1 MSKTMN
7 LEVEEKDVTELLA
20 SHGEELYAEDLIQLE
35 KQMIEEEEDM
45 PTPELKTFTR
55 QGLAGG
61 FALIQEGLS
70 RFEAEDPN
78 MERYTRVAR
87 GVMDSLR
94 CYKEILEEKKMVSF
108 QTNLQQYFKKPSVL
122 QRCALLSSCSG
133 CERRSA
139 GKQSGDVTALL
150 SGCPAL
156 TTRPEKQSAEDRQQ
170 KTDKEIIIKPADKG
184 GGIVVMDKIKYIQE
198 VHRQLNDTSIYT
210 PLNRDPTNTVKELI
224 NVTLMKY
231 CEEGVLDQ
239 KTCEYLTK
247 QNPITPVFYILPKIH
262 KSLDNPPGRPIV
274 ASTES
279 ILSPTSKFLEKILT
293 PLIQQTPSFLLGTGT
308 FLQLIQ
314 NLTIIPKEAFLVT
327 FDAKDLYTSI
337 PHLEG
342 IQSVRTLLTSSNMDP
357 VQINL
362 CCDLLSII
370 LPNNF
375 FLFEDKFFL
384 QTRGTTMG
392 SNVAP
397 PYANCYMADY
407 EKTAIYTNDLFQ
419 THARVWKRYI
429 DDIFCIW
436 DGPEETLK
444 TFFLFLKSSWPGL
457 DFTMSYNL
465 KEINF
470 LDTLV
475 CKNEEGELSTDLF
488 TKPTDRNSLL
498 HYHSFHPTRM
508 KNSIPKSQFKRVQR
522 IVSDKTKQNEIQG
535 SHPLCP

>member
-1 MSKTMN
+1 MD
-7 LEVEEKDVTELLA
+7 LQRFYRLLRLKV
-20 SHGEELYAEDLIQLE
+20 HFAESDI
-35 KQMIEEEEDM
+35 
-45 PTPELKTFTR
+45 TP
-55 QGLAGG
+55 Q
-61 FALIQEGLS
+61 
-70 RFEAEDPN
+70 
-78 MERYTRVAR
+78 
-87 GVMDSLR
+87 
-94 CYKEILEEKKMVSF
+94 
-108 QTNLQQYFKKPSVL
+108 PSVASTGKLLTSKSLGLKNKSHYRPPVGSNALETFISFVNNSFHELRQDFDRGRLKVPSNLTPLDQHALNSL
-122 QRCALLSSCSG
+122 QA
-133 CERRSA
+133 
-139 GKQSGDVTALL
+139 
-150 SGCPAL
+150 
-156 TTRPEKQSAEDRQQ
+156 
-170 KTDKEIIIKPADKG
+170 DKEMIIKPADKG

-198 VHRQLNDTSIYT
+198 AHRQLNDISIYT
-210 PLNRDPTNTVKELI
+210 PLNGDPTNTVKELI
-224 NVTLMKY
+224 KVTLMKY

-279 ILSPTSKFLEKILT
+279 ILSPISKFLEKILT
-293 PLIQQTPSFLLGTGT
+293 PLIQQTPSFLLDTRT

-327 FDAKDLYTSI
+327 FDVKDLYTSI

-370 LPNNF
+370 LTKKN
-375 FLFEDKFFL
+375 FLFEDQFFL
-384 QTRGTTMG
+384 QTRGTAMG
-392 SNVAP
+392 SNAAP

-444 TFFLFLKSSWPGL
+444 TFFLFLKLSWPGL

-475 CKNEEGELSTDLF
+475 CKNEEGKLSTDLF
-488 TKPTDRNSLL
+488 TKPTDWNSLL

-508 KNSIPKSQFKRVQR
+508 KNSIPKSQFKTVHR
-522 IVSDKTKQNEIQG
+522 IVSDKTRQTQRLDEMRSKFLERGYPPQILNTSETTSSTRTKSKDRIPFVHDY
-535 SHPLCP
+535 HPLSYILHRSI